1 MKQDLEYEVF
11 LNCILIEEGV
21 RECFLFWCKKSYKVK
36 DYINK
41 IFPNL
46 IINECLKF
54 AEDKQLLNN
63 DVVLVSKRI
72 VNIDEYDTPKKL
84 GKLLGYLGADEF
96 ENLDRDLIVYDYVF
110 NVIIGNKKIYLFN
123 EMCQN
128 KICHK
133 EIYNKINQAFKKN
146 KLGNIVDKVILVERM
161 VIPIVYLIN
170 KLEQKIPLTND
181 ELCEIKNYLWN
192 ENLDNIYNTDLL
204 SIDSYRNLIINFL
217 QTFRN
222 NGKTKICMSDKDVRE
237 IYNNY
242 INIIN

>member
-1 MKQDLEYEVF
+1 
-11 LNCILIEEGV
+11 
-21 RECFLFWCKKSYKVK
+21 
-36 DYINK
+36 
-41 IFPNL
+41 
-46 IINECLKF
+46 
-54 AEDKQLLNN
+54 
-63 DVVLVSKRI
+63 
-72 VNIDEYDTPKKL
+72 
-84 GKLLGYLGADEF
+84 
-96 ENLDRDLIVYDYVF
+96 
-110 NVIIGNKKIYLFN
+110 
-123 EMCQN
+123 MCQN

>member
-1 MKQDLEYEVF
+1 MKKNLEYEVF
-11 LNCILIEEGV
+11 LNCILIEEDV

-54 AEDKQLLNN
+54 AEEKKLENN

-84 GKLLGYLGADEF
+84 GKLLGYLGANEF
-96 ENLDRDLIVYDYVF
+96 EDLNRDLIVYDYIF

-133 EIYNKINQAFKKN
+133 EIYNKIDQAFKKN
-146 KLGNIVDKVILVERM
+146 KLGNIVNKVILVERM

-181 ELCEIKNYLWN
+181 ELCEIKNSLWN
-192 ENLDNIYNTDLL
+192 EDLDSIYNANLL
-204 SIDSYRNLIINFL
+204 INNSYRNLIINFL
-217 QTFRN
+217 KAFRD

-237 IYNNY
+237 IYNSY